1 MAMSLINSMLR
12 ELDARQPGAAA
23 NAAMENQVRT
33 VPAKRSLRPA
43 WLLAACAPVVLAAG
57 LGWHWMQS
65 SVQQPAAPVVKPAPA
80 MVKQAPVEVKP
91 TAEMNRTAAVPAASA
106 QAPVEAPAAQAA
118 DAKPAQPTEAARS
131 TPATPSAAVIQAP
144 TAPAAMEKA
153 DAAHAAPALPAAV
166 AAAPNAKAVATA
178 PAPAKP
184 TAPIPLPAKPPAA
197 AASAMP
203 ADAPKSGAGK
213 ASVPEH
219 PAAPAEKAQ
228 AARAAPPEKAQPDAD
243 AASEPVPMPQSVEG
257 LQRLLQE
264 QPRNAALQ
272 SALVGALLDAGRR
285 DEAMR
290 VARDALSRDAAQPAL
305 AVTLAR
311 MQVDR
316 GELQSAIATLEK
328 SLPQG
333 AERADYQAFL
343 AALLQRDGQHQ
354 RAAQH
359 YAAALSQSPQ
369 NGVWWLGMGISLQA
383 MQRQGEALEAFRRAK
398 AAGGL
403 NPELLAF
410 VNGKIEQLGR

>member
-1 MAMSLINSMLR
+1 MSLINSMLR

-33 VPAKRSLRPA
+33 VPAKRSRRPV
-43 WLLAACAPVVLAAG
+43 WLLAACAPALLAAG
-57 LGWHWMQS
+57 LGWYWMLPG
-65 SVQQPAAPVVKPAPA
+65 VQQPAAPAVKPAPA
-80 MVKQAPVEVKP
+80 TVKQAAVEVKP
-91 TAEMNRTAAVPAASA
+91 AAEMNQMTALPAAGA
-106 QAPVEAPAAQAA
+106 QATVDARSARAAEP
-118 DAKPAQPTEAARS
+118 AKPAQTTEPARS
-131 TPATPSAAVIQAP
+131 TPATPSAAVIQPP
-144 TAPAAMEKA
+144 TAPAAVEKA
-153 DAAHAAPALPAAV
+153 DAAHTAPALPGAV
-166 AAAPNAKAVATA
+166 AAAPKAKAVADA

-184 TAPIPLPAKPPAA
+184 AAPTPLAAKSPAA
-197 AASAMP
+197 ATSAMP
-203 ADAPKSGAGK
+203 AEAPRPGASK

-228 AARAAPPEKAQPDAD
+228 AARAAPMEKAQPDAD
-243 AASEPVPMPQSVEG
+243 AAPEPMPQSVEG

-290 VARDALSRDAAQPAL
+290 VARDALARDAAQPAL

-316 GELQSAIATLEK
+316 GELQAAIATLEK
-328 SLPQG
+328 SLAQG

-383 MQRQGEALEAFRRAK
+383 MQRQADALEAFRRAK

>member
-1 MAMSLINSMLR
+1 MSLINSMLR
-12 ELDARQPGAAA
+12 ELDARQPGAAV

-33 VPAKRSLRPA
+33 VPAKRSRRPV
-43 WLLAACAPVVLAAG
+43 WLLAACAPALLAAG
-57 LGWHWMQS
+57 FGWHWMQS
-65 SVQQPAAPVVKPAPA
+65 GMQQPAAPAVKPAPA
-80 MVKQAPVEVKP
+80 TVKQAPVAVKP
-91 TAEMNRTAAVPAASA
+91 AAEVNQTAAMPAAGT
-106 QAPVEAPAAQAA
+106 QASVDARPAQAA
-118 DAKPAQPTEAARS
+118 ELARPAQPTEPARS
-131 TPATPSAAVIQAP
+131 APATPSAAVTQAP
-144 TAPAAMEKA
+144 TAPAAAEKA
-153 DAAHAAPALPAAV
+153 EAAHAAPALPAAV

-184 TAPIPLPAKPPAA
+184 AAPMPLASKPPAA
-197 AASAMP
+197 ATSAMP
-203 ADAPKSGAGK
+203 ADAPRPGAGK
-213 ASVPEH
+213 TSVPEH
-219 PAAPAEKAQ
+219 PVAPAEKAQ
-228 AARAAPPEKAQPDAD
+228 AARAAPSEKAQPDAD
-243 AASEPVPMPQSVEG
+243 AAPEPMPQSVEG

-290 VARDALSRDAAQPAL
+290 VARDALARDAAQPAL

-316 GELQSAIATLEK
+316 GELQAAIATLEK
-328 SLPQG
+328 SLAQG

-343 AALLQRDGQHQ
+343 AALLQRDGQHP

-359 YAAALSQSPQ
+359 YAAALSLSPQ